1 MARMGGVMKVYV
13 IMGNDYPDAVFSS
26 REVAEKFVAEK
37 KKERKDGLTPIY
49 WRSYEFEMDARS

>member
-1 MARMGGVMKVYV
+1 MKVYV

-49 WRSYEFEMDARS
+49 WRLYEFEMDARS